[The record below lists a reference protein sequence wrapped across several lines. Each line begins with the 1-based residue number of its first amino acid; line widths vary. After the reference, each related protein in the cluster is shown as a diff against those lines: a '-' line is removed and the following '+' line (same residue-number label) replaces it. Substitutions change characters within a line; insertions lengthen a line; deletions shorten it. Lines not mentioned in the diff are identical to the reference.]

1 MGDSV
6 MKRVGVRFKI
16 PNEYGKFLSDILEVI
31 PNNQFIW
38 LVDSDEIYKIKN
50 NEFTAESLFGD
61 EERVINGDKLV
72 DIASNNAYY
81 LIFLT
86 LRAFIKHGNVER
98 VSKYEQFLSSDCQ
111 MILAIYD
118 SSYVMFWCKNDQLVL
133 DMYNNALLK
142 EYEDIKYISEDD
154 LLQGKYYIE

>member
-1 MGDSV
+1 
-6 MKRVGVRFKI
+6 MKRVGVRFEI
-16 PNEYGKFLSDILEVI
+16 PNEYGKFLADILEGI

-38 LVDSDEIYKIKN
+38 FVDSDEIYKITN
-50 NEFTAESLFGD
+50 NEFTGDSLFGE
-61 EERVINGDKLV
+61 EERIINGEKLV
-72 DIASNNAYY
+72 DTASNNVYY

-86 LRAFIKHGNVER
+86 LRAFIDGGSVER

-133 DMYNNALLK
+133 DIYNNALLK
-142 EYEDIKYISEDD
+142 EYENIKYISEDD